1 MHGRSP
7 VRGVVLR
14 DLTGGARARG
24 IEGSVV
30 RIEAKSCT
38 SVSANFRDHSISACI
53 PPPPENVWTWS
64 EISPGS
70 MIGSRRPT
78 PVCERQGMRQK
89 AQTLLTSASAS
100 AVRVACDR
108 IVADRST
115 MGVK

>member
-1 MHGRSP
+1 MI
-7 VRGVVLR
+7 LR
-14 DLTGGARARG
+14 DFARGARARG
-24 IEGSVV
+24 IEGAIV
-30 RIEAKSCT
+30 RVEAKSCT
-38 SVSANFRDHSISACI
+38 KISAIFRDISTSACI

-78 PVCERQGMRQK
+78 PVCERHGMRQK
-89 AQTLLTSASAS
+89 AETLLTSAS

-115 MGVK
+115 MGV